1 MCERLGVTPGGFY
14 AWEKRKIS
22 KRLQADADLL
32 KWIRKVHRGRRRCYG
47 SPRVYRM
54 LRSWGVVCS
63 RRRVARIMRENGIR
77 ATVVGL
83 YHRNP
88 KRHDHYRRVENVLA
102 AAPKPSRL
110 NEQWVADFT
119 YLKTKKDSWVYLST
133 IMDAYSRKV
142 VGWSLSKTRDAS
154 LTCDSLRKALRKRK
168 PDAGGIFH
176 TDQGIEYAATVFQDT
191 VKGAAFVPSMSGR
204 GRCLDNAM
212 AESFFHTFKT
222 ESFYQRRFSSID
234 DIRTEFMGYID
245 FYNNERLHSS
255 LGYLSPKE
263 FEAQLC

>member
-1 MCERLGVTPGGFY
+1 MLWKSKSLSGAPKDRVT
-14 AWEKRKIS
+14 
-22 KRLQADADLL
+22 
-32 KWIRKVHRGRRRCYG
+32 
-47 SPRVYRM
+47 
-54 LRSWGVVCS
+54 CS

-88 KRHDHYRRVENVLA
+88 KRHNHYRRVSNVLA
-102 AAPKPSRL
+102 TAPKPTRL

-142 VGWSLSKTRDAS
+142 VGWSISKTRDSTFTCTS
-154 LTCDSLRKALRKRK
+154 LAKAVRSRK
-168 PDAGGIFH
+168 PRSGGIFH
-176 TDQGIEYAATVFQDT
+176 TDQGIEYAASEFQSA
-191 VKGAAFVPSMSGR
+191 VKKATFVPSMSGR

-212 AESFFHTFKT
+212 AESLFHTFKT
-222 ESFYQRRFSSID
+222 ESYYQRRFLDIG
-234 DIRTEFMGYID
+234 DIRKEFVDYVD

-255 LGYLSPKE
+255 LDYLSPKE
-263 FEAQLC
+263 FEERLS